1 MTLQKGQN
9 KKKREVATKDAK
21 KLTKR
26 AGKPV
31 PTHGENTEISA
42 RKAPKI
48 RKMPPIEYS
57 KMMRNTNLEYTVE
70 YTKHIKDTY

>member
-9 KKKREVATKDAK
+9 KKKREAATKDAK

-31 PTHGENTEISA
+31 ATQGENTEISS

-57 KMMRNTNLEYTVE
+57 KMLRNTNLEYAVE